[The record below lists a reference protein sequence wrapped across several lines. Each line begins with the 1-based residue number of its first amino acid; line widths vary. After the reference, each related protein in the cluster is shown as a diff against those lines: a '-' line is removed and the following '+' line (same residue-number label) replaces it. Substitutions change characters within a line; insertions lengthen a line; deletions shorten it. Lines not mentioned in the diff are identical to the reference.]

1 MKRLY
6 IPVLVML
13 LIAGAARAEGRHCYV
28 LWETQCF
35 EVHDAQSRDIT
46 HHLLM
51 TDGPIRLEVQADSCD
66 AEAPVLQEKP
76 RQALLDA
83 FNERMADIDGC
94 DPLEE
99 LKSRASEQAEPL
111 VERFQRLKESN
122 KRREVHILDPP
133 EVGS

>member
-6 IPVLVML
+6 IPALVML

-51 TDGPIRLEVQADSCD
+51 TDGPIRLEVQGDSCEIGSPLLD
-66 AEAPVLQEKP
+66 KEQ
-76 RQALLDA
+76 RQALRNA
-83 FNERMADIDGC
+83 FARHTDDIDGC
-94 DPLEE
+94 QLPDQLDRRVE
-99 LKSRASEQAEPL
+99 KHSEPL

-122 KRREVHILDPP
+122 KRRKVHILDPP
-133 EVGS
+133 EPGS